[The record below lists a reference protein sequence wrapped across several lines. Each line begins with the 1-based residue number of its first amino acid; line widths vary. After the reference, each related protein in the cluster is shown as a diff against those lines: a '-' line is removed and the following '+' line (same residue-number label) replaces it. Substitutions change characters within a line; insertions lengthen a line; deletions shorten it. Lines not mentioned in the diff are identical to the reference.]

1 MAAKRPSDLLA
12 ITGATG
18 FVGQAVLDAA
28 AAAGLDVRA
37 LTRRRQKARAGVE
50 WVQGDLDNKRALRRL
65 VARASAVIH
74 IAGVVNSADPAAF
87 EDGNV
92 RGTLNIVN
100 AALEAGVGRFVHVSS
115 LSARE
120 PQLSIYGASK
130 RRGERV
136 VASSGLDWTIVRP
149 PGIYGPRDAEMFEL
163 FRLARKGV
171 VPLPPAGRVSLIH
184 VADLADLLLALV
196 RGGED
201 VTGMTFEPDDGRP
214 GGWTHGEMA
223 RAIGMAVGKRPI
235 ALSLPR
241 TLLEWV
247 ARADR
252 AVRRDKAKLTL
263 DRVGYM
269 CHPDWTVSDG
279 ARPPADL
286 WQPQIATD
294 AGLYATAAWYR
305 DMGWL
310 KS

>member
-1 MAAKRPSDLLA
+1 MAARRQSELLA

-18 FVGQAVLDAA
+18 FVGQAVLDAV

-37 LTRRRQKARAGVE
+37 LTRRRQEARAGVE
-50 WVQGDLDNKRALRRL
+50 WVQGDLEDRRALRRL
-65 VARASAVIH
+65 VTRASAVIH
-74 IAGVVNSADPAAF
+74 IAGVVNSPDPAVF
-87 EDGNV
+87 EAGNV
-92 RGTLNIVN
+92 RGTLNVVN
-100 AALEAGVGRFVHVSS
+100 AALEAGVNRLVHVSS

-136 VASSGLDWTIVRP
+136 VAASSLDWTIVRP
-149 PGIYGPRDAEMFEL
+149 PGVYGPRDTEMFEL

-184 VADLADLLLALV
+184 VADLADLLLALIP
-196 RGGED
+196 GGEA

-214 GGWTHGEMA
+214 GGWSHVEMA
-223 RAIGMAVGKRPI
+223 RAIGMAVGKRPMV
-235 ALSLPR
+235 LSLPR
-241 TLLEWV
+241 RVLEWV
-247 ARADR
+247 ARADH
-252 AVRRDKAKLTL
+252 AVRKDKAKLTL

-269 CHPDWTVSDG
+269 CHPDWTVSNRH
-279 ARPPADL
+279 RPPADL

-294 AGLYATAAWYR
+294 IGLHATAAWYR

-310 KS
+310 K